1 MFDQYDIYNRER
13 LTLHCVITLQ
23 SPLSHIGEV
32 SGNVSN
38 LKTAKLLDLEGNP
51 RSCFVYSGNAL
62 RNGILRRRGT
72 AAALGSMGLEV
83 NPDVHHTLFAGGR
96 IDGST
101 ANDMELDKRIRQL
114 MPWLSVLGTAKPA
127 GVFGTKAAQM
137 IHGRIAVGSA
147 YLVCYESAELV
158 YREFPGILP
167 TDALFRLGQYLEAKD
182 RLSTDP
188 FCPPDD
194 DAIEQYRQAKAD
206 HLPYLRKSL
215 KTWTEYLTID
225 QTTRRD
231 STHDPALRKFL
242 SGADPQSLLVGETPK
257 TDKKDKKSDQMIASD
272 RLIMAGAKLYSRWDL
287 NTTNV
292 ETGWVVDTLLEFAK
306 SPYLGGKSNRGNGL
320 VTIDFWYQHGEERGH
335 FLSLATGHQTLSDAA
350 HEAHAAYRDY
360 LSVYQEFLAEAK
372 DNADTIRGLL
382 NG

>member
-1 MFDQYDIYNRER
+1 
-13 LTLHCVITLQ
+13 
-23 SPLSHIGEV
+23 
-32 SGNVSN
+32 
-38 LKTAKLLDLEGNP
+38 
-51 RSCFVYSGNAL
+51 
-62 RNGILRRRGT
+62 
-72 AAALGSMGLEV
+72 
-83 NPDVHHTLFAGGR
+83 
-96 IDGST
+96 
-101 ANDMELDKRIRQL
+101 

-127 GVFGTKAAQM
+127 GVFGVKAAQM

-167 TDALFRLGQYLEAKD
+167 TDALLRLGQYLEAKD
-182 RLSTDP
+182 LLTTDP
-188 FCPPDD
+188 FYPPDD

-242 SGADPQSLLVGETPK
+242 PSAEPQGLLVGDAPK
-257 TDKKDKKSDQMIASD
+257 ADKKDKKSDQMIASD

-335 FLSLATGHQTLSDAA
+335 FLSLATGRQTLSDAA